1 MLQMLKSFVYR
12 TLKMCVAVAKALLK
26 MCIAI
31 LKILLITGMFAAMV
45 FGGLSGVLA
54 VGPQQTPSWMAPAW
68 ETLNTVD
75 PVRLSS
81 AINAT
86 ALPQWDARDSS
97 VMIGKWVAQMSP
109 GASLLATFVG
119 LAEGHFLRTQVEL
132 SIQQLNTLVKAEPK
146 VGQAVCAAWIVS
158 TFSILSL
165 VLRILIGT
173 VRLGGRCV
181 RRVARAVCP
190 ARAAITEAASVVSR
204 ADGTGPTPKHNIA
217 QVTQA
222 LGENTSVNIV
232 PSTLMTDEKKGGRKR
247 VSTPVTKTIQAK
259 VHARKEDVP
268 PSVASPVRRKFSE
281 LNELREQGIVN
292 RRLYGY

>member
-54 VGPQQTPSWMAPAW
+54 VGPQHTPSWMAPAW

-97 VMIGKWVAQMSP
+97 VMICKWVAQMSP

-119 LAEGHFLRTQVEL
+119 LAEGHFLRTQAEL
-132 SIQQLNTLVKAEPK
+132 SIQQLNTLVKSEPK

-181 RRVARAVCP
+181 RHVARAVCP
-190 ARAAITEAASVVSR
+190 ARAARTEAASV
-204 ADGTGPTPKHNIA
+204 ADGNGPTPKHNIS
-217 QVTQA
+217 QVSQA
-222 LGENTSVNIV
+222 LGENTSVNII

-247 VSTPVTKTIQAK
+247 VSTPVTKNIQAK
-259 VHARKEDVP
+259 MHAGKEDVP